1 MHYLCRKFDKMPI
14 IFIAIFC
21 AYFAGNIYIFIRG
34 AQALVAQPFG
44 VKMLL
49 TVLFWSCALS
59 FVVSM
64 LTRNI
69 KYPDVLA
76 HTIHE
81 IGTGWLVFTLYM
93 VLSLIAFDLFK
104 LFNGSFKY
112 GFYISFLLTLCLLS
126 YGYYHYQH
134 PNTEVINIVI
144 NKSANSN
151 QQAVKVVAISD
162 VHLGY
167 GTNKTQLKKY
177 VNMINAQQ
185 PDLILSLIHI

>member
-1 MHYLCRKFDKMPI
+1 MPI

-126 YGYYHYQH
+126 
-134 PNTEVINIVI
+134 
-144 NKSANSN
+144 
-151 QQAVKVVAISD
+151 
-162 VHLGY
+162 
-167 GTNKTQLKKY
+167 
-177 VNMINAQQ
+177 
-185 PDLILSLIHI
+185 